1 MVIEI
6 SDYLTAPHW
15 SSDILLD
22 TPHYRV
28 EALSETGYAVLND
41 LEPSIPEE
49 EFMDLEYM
57 DWKSGGDTN
66 FAPIATADGNLDCR
80 GFWKPGVERPDKAGK
95 WTSNAEGCPSLV
107 AHVKS
112 VGADFGRVRVIRLAP
127 QSYEE
132 ALRQIHRD
140 DNNRF
145 NPDGDGWVVRQWIEL
160 TDNPGAFMILMEQ
173 GTDGLPDP
181 STEVH
186 IPFHRNARVMVDTQ
200 RLWHVVCNPSSTMRY
215 ALITSLE
222 SSPPLA
228 RWIAANQP

>member
-1 MVIEI
+1 VVEI

-15 SSDILLD
+15 SSDIPLTTD
-22 TPHYRV
+22 HFRV
-28 EALSETGYAVLND
+28 DALAEHGYAVLRD
-41 LEPSIPEE
+41 LDPEISE
-49 EFMDLEYM
+49 KEFLNLEYM

-80 GFWKPGVERPDKAGK
+80 GFWKPGDEKPDKGGQ
-95 WTSNAEGCPSLV
+95 WTTNAEQCPSLV
-107 AHVKS
+107 ACVEE

-145 NPDGDGWVVRQWIEL
+145 NPEDQGWVVRQWIEL

-173 GTDGLPDP
+173 GPDGLPDA
-181 STEVH
+181 STEVR
-186 IPFHRNARVMVDTQ
+186 IPFHRNVRVVVDTQ
-200 RLWHVVCNPSSTMRY
+200 RLWHVVCNPSPTMRY
-215 ALITSLE
+215 ALITSFE
-222 SSPPLA
+222 SSPALA
-228 RWIAANQP
+228 DWIFANRC